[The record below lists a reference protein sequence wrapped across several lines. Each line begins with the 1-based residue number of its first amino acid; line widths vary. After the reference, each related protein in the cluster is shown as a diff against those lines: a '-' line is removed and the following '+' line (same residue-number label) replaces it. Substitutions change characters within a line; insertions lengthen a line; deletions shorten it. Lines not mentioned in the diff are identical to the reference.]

1 MTIHTGKPVMHH
13 LGFVV
18 KDADEMAN
26 TYTNLLGAEFRLMPP
41 YMVHSMA
48 GEEAELRVY
57 YGAIAGS
64 IAEII
69 QPVRGD
75 TPHQQWLD
83 ERGEGVQ
90 HLGLYVDDV
99 VSATKDLLEKGGEIR
114 WVYPN
119 AGVVQLNF
127 DSSMDEILGETLP
140 GSLTYLHAAGGGPIL
155 ELLGPPIHQGVV
167 GGAVAGLNDYWETTS
182 RRWSRSTRGRP
193 GPSDPAPGELRWSRP
208 RSAGVSLGPWA
219 LPAGL
224 PGVSTPAS
232 AHFPP
237 AQLKRSASSVSE
249 KRCRLRRPTSA
260 C

>member
-99 VSATKDLLEKGGEIR
+99 VSATKELLEKGGEIR

-127 DSSMDEILGETLP
+127 DSSLDEIMGETLP

-167 GGAVAGLNDYWETTS
+167 GGAVAGLNDYWETT
-182 RRWSRSTRGRP
+182 
-193 GPSDPAPGELRWSRP
+193 
-208 RSAGVSLGPWA
+208 
-219 LPAGL
+219 
-224 PGVSTPAS
+224 
-232 AHFPP
+232 FPP
-237 AQLKRSASSVSE
+237 VEPIQQG
-249 KRCRLRRPTSA
+249 
-260 C
+260 